1 VFEVDGRADL
11 EELEEALGQTLVTED
26 LEEDID
32 TVGGLVGALA
42 GRVPQRGEVISH
54 DGGFDFEIMDADPR
68 RVKRLRVRPRIPQP
82 VSEDAAPAKAP

>member
-1 VFEVDGRADL
+1 
-11 EELEEALGQTLVTED
+11 VTED

-54 DGGFDFEIMDADPR
+54 DGGFDFEVLDADPR
-68 RVKRLRVRPRIPQP
+68 RVKRLRVRPRTPQP
-82 VSEDAAPAKAP
+82 VVGDTAP